1 MRPTALSGTHMKN
14 PALIQSTLAL
24 LHNVES
30 HASTAEQHDALKSSK
45 IALHFILGRGEADEF
60 VEYLARFNTEP
71 LASILSFTTK
81 EEADAWLRTHPAPPH
96 GAVIGVEDAR
106 YHVAYSRKLE
116 HRKLLRLPSKEEWE
130 QMEAAGEEEEA
141 EEEPQPP
148 PPRHGMSFS
157 LFHLYETVCFYLYE
171 VEQQRMSSAEEIA
184 ALKTARI
191 AFNFVMDMG
200 EEHGFEDYLENFKS
214 DGPQRPVQSFA
225 TRQEADDWLER
236 QPEPLPPAVVA
247 IGSERY
253 SVGYNRRRG
262 LRLLIRLPTP
272 QELDSG
278 AP

>member
-1 MRPTALSGTHMKN
+1 M
-14 PALIQSTLAL
+14 
-24 LHNVES
+24 
-30 HASTAEQHDALKSSK
+30 
-45 IALHFILGRGEADEF
+45 
-60 VEYLARFNTEP
+60 EYLARFNTEP
-71 LASILSFTTK
+71 LASILTFKTK

-130 QMEAAGEEEEA
+130 QMEAAGEEEEG

-157 LFHLYETVCFYLYE
+157 LFHVQ
-171 VEQQRMSSAEEIA
+171 QQRMSSAKEIA

-200 EEHGFEDYLENFKS
+200 EEHGFEDYLENFKP
-214 DGPQRPVQSFA
+214 DGPQRPLQSFT
-225 TRQEADDWLER
+225 TREEADDWLEH
-236 QPEPLPPAVVA
+236 QPEPPPPAVVA
-247 IGSERY
+247 IGSELF

-262 LRLLIRLPTP
+262 LRLLLRIPTQ
-272 QELDSG
+272 QEL
-278 AP
+278 APSAPDAAEPKRPC